1 MEYKDIRKE
10 KKIRRRRLK
19 RILTAFFLSI
29 VFLLWGIY
37 YLLQSDLLN
46 LQMIEVHGNIEL
58 TEEEIIDGAKLYT
71 KRNILQYN
79 LLEIKENVEMQ
90 PFVKEAIIKRK
101 LPKTMIIT
109 VREREKYAIIPYMG
123 SFIYIDQDKVVLQVN
138 DDYLSEDLIL
148 ITGVEFQSFKL
159 GDKADI
165 NNPEMLNTAME
176 LIEASRATS
185 IVEMISEINI
195 EKEDYIQLITFDGIE
210 VLLADTIDPA
220 YSMVALKEV
229 LTSLYTREIKN
240 VIVDM
245 RYKGQISI
253 RDREQWEED

>member
-10 KKIRRRRLK
+10 RKIRRRRLK
-19 RILTAFFLSI
+19 RVLTAFFLII

-46 LQMIEVHGNIEL
+46 LQMIEVHGNLEL

-90 PFVKEAIIKRK
+90 PFVKEAMIKRK

-195 EKEDYIQLITFDGIE
+195 GKEDYIQLITFDGIE

-220 YSMVALKEV
+220 YSIVALKEV